1 MMNMSVTAGIDLYLR
16 KHPNLAESSV
26 AIKSRA
32 AGAPIE
38 SVRDYQDRHFLKNVV
53 VVQGGESCRDCF
65 YELSRAVGE
74 WVMYLRVWGL
84 DKHNVPC
91 FYELCEAGGVA
102 ASGSRASE
110 QVSSAKVGSE
120 SGAGIGCSCPASYY

>member
-65 YELSRAVGE
+65 L
-74 WVMYLRVWGL
+74 L
-84 DKHNVPC
+84 
-91 FYELCEAGGVA
+91 
-102 ASGSRASE
+102 
-110 QVSSAKVGSE
+110 SSALRRGLWRGPVSRLITGQSAAACEKREV
-120 SGAGIGCSCPASYY
+120 AR